1 MQPLLPL
8 LRLRIEHENDT
19 QFGNARELEM
29 KIGISKRISNT
40 EEVIKLVRK
49 RAANEKIK
57 ADFDEEVWDAIFNMD
72 VSSFDFW
79 LTSIHCNLFST
90 SCSRLI

>member
-57 ADFDEEVWDAIFNMD
+57 ADFDEEVWDALLIFGLHPFIVIYSPLLAVD
-72 VSSFDFW
+72 
-79 LTSIHCNLFST
+79 
-90 SCSRLI
+90 